1 MTDTSSL
8 PATARNAGDG
18 EFADLVAP
26 YDHVALLLQGGGALG
41 SYQVGVWETLAEAGI
56 EPDWISGVSIGA
68 VNTALIA
75 GNPPERR
82 LERLETFWTRI
93 TRNDQL
99 GGLGGFDFLRPMID
113 GWNAFAAMTLG
124 QPGFFRPRVPS
135 PWLMPRGSDKAT
147 SLYETG
153 ALAET
158 LEELVDFRL
167 LNEGPMRVS
176 VGAVAVETGNLE
188 WFDTKHPTR
197 PTRIDVRHIMA
208 SGALPP
214 ALPAVKIGDLH
225 YWDGGIVSNTPL
237 EYLLDQEGDRSALVF
252 QVDLFPAQ
260 GAMPRD
266 MGEVM
271 TRQKDITYSSRTRAG
286 TTRFAQ
292 TFRLRQQ
299 LRAALERV
307 PDRTPE
313 EERQLADLRRPGVVD
328 ILHLIYRTRPGKR
341 DNKDYE
347 FSVRSATEHRA
358 AGRADAIATLR
369 RRDWFTP
376 PTIEEGVKT
385 HDIHDRRRG
394 RTTRSTA
401 D

>member
-1 MTDTSSL
+1 MNEHGHTPRPSPTDRSAPDPEL
-8 PATARNAGDG
+8 AG
-18 EFADLVAP
+18 LLAP
-26 YDHVALLLQGGGALG
+26 YERIALLLQGGGALG

-56 EPDWISGVSIGA
+56 EPNWISGVSIGA
-68 VNTALIA
+68 INTALIA

-82 LERLETFWTRI
+82 LERLETFWSRI

-113 GWNAFAAMTLG
+113 GWNAFTAMTLG
-124 QPGFFRPRVPS
+124 QPGFFKPRLPN
-135 PWLMPRGSDKAT
+135 PWLLPRGAAGAT
-147 SLYETG
+147 SLYETE
-153 ALAET
+153 ALQAT

-188 WFDTKHPTR
+188 WFDTGHPVK

-237 EYLLDQEGDRSALVF
+237 EYLLDQDGDRSALVF

-271 TRQKDITYSSRTRAG
+271 TRHKDITYSSRTRAG

-307 PDRTPE
+307 PERTE
-313 EERQLADLRRPGVVD
+313 EEDRLLADLRRPGVVD

-341 DNKDYE
+341 SSKDYE
-347 FSVRSATEHRA
+347 FSTRSAAEHRA
-358 AGRADAIATLR
+358 TGRADAIATLHR
-369 RRDWFTP
+369 REWFNP
-376 PTIEEGVKT
+376 PTLAEGVKT
-385 HDIHDRRRG
+385 HDIHDRRR
-394 RTTRSTA
+394 S
-401 D
+401 

>member
-1 MTDTSSL
+1 MTDDTRPTTTASDD
-8 PATARNAGDG
+8 ATDASADDRADFAR
-18 EFADLVAP
+18 LLTP
-26 YDHVALLLQGGGALG
+26 YDRVALLLQGGGALG
-41 SYQVGVWETLAEAGI
+41 SYQVGVYETLAEAGI
-56 EPDWISGVSIGA
+56 TPNWISGVSIGA
-68 VNTALIA
+68 INTALIA

-82 LERLETFWTRI
+82 LERLETFWKRI

-124 QPGFFRPRVPS
+124 QPGFFRPRVPN
-135 PWLMPRGSDKAT
+135 PWLMPRGAAGAT

-158 LEELVDFRL
+158 LTELIDFDRL
-167 LNEGPMRVS
+167 NDGPMRVS

-188 WFDTKHPTR
+188 WFDTRHPVR
-197 PTRIDVRHIMA
+197 STRIDVRHIMA

-214 ALPAVKIGDLH
+214 ALPAVKIGALH

-237 EYLLDQEGDRSALVF
+237 EYLLDQDGDCSALVF

-260 GAMPRD
+260 GAMPQD
-266 MGEVM
+266 MAEVM

-307 PDRTPE
+307 PARTPE
-313 EERQLADLRRPGVVD
+313 EETLLADLRRPGVVD
-328 ILHLIYRTRPGKR
+328 ILHLIYRTRAEKQE
-341 DNKDYE
+341 NKDYE
-347 FSVRSATEHRA
+347 FSVRSTDEHRA
-358 AGRADAIATLR
+358 AGRADALATLR

-376 PTIEEGVKT
+376 PSLGDGVVT
-385 HDIHDRRRG
+385 HDIHDRRR
-394 RTTRSTA
+394 R
-401 D
+401 

>member
-1 MTDTSSL
+1 MADDIRPPSATDH
-8 PATARNAGDG
+8 PTAASDFS
-18 EFADLVAP
+18 ELLAP
-26 YDHVALLLQGGGALG
+26 YDRVALLLQGGGALG
-41 SYQVGVWETLAEAGI
+41 SYQVGVYETLAEAGI
-56 EPDWISGVSIGA
+56 EPTWISGVSIGA
-68 VNTALIA
+68 INTALIA

-82 LERLETFWTRI
+82 LERLETFWKRI

-99 GGLGGFDFLRPMID
+99 GGLGSFDFLRPMID

-124 QPGFFRPRVPS
+124 QPGFFKPRLPS
-135 PWLMPRGSDKAT
+135 PWLMPRGSDGAT
-147 SLYETG
+147 SFYETG

-188 WFDTKHPTR
+188 WFDTRHPTK
-197 PTRIDVRHIMA
+197 PTRIGVRHIMA

-237 EYLLDQEGDRSALVF
+237 EYLLDQDGDCSALVF

-260 GAMPRD
+260 GAMPQD
-266 MGEVM
+266 MNEVL

-292 TFRLRQQ
+292 TFCLRQQ

-307 PDRTPE
+307 PSRTE
-313 EERQLADLRRPGVVD
+313 EDERLLADLRAPGVVD
-328 ILHLIYRTRPGKR
+328 ILHLIYRARAGTR
-341 DNKDYE
+341 DSKDYE
-347 FSVRSATEHRA
+347 FSVRSAREHRA
-358 AGRADAIATLR
+358 AGRADAVATLK

-376 PTIEEGVKT
+376 PSIAEGVKT
-385 HDIHDRRRG
+385 HDIHDHRHR
-394 RTTRSTA
+394 
-401 D
+401 